1 MMDLKAT
8 PTQSAGVPNAM
19 AAATVFVVDDDEA
32 VRQSAEML
40 VRSVGLAVEAYP
52 TAQAF
57 LQAYDPSRP
66 GCLLLDLRMPGMSG
80 LELQRTLKERDV
92 TLPVIIM
99 TGHGDVP
106 VAVQAFKDGAVDFI
120 EKPYSKQMLLER
132 IRDAVAR
139 DARSR
144 LERSARAKIETRLNR
159 LTPRET
165 SVMERVVAGLSN
177 KEIARD
183 LGVSSKTVEVHRAH
197 VMQKMEADSLAD
209 LVKQV
214 MTVRGGEAP
223 PGAAGVATQA

>member
-1 MMDLKAT
+1 MVEMKTMPTPVAT
-8 PTQSAGVPNAM
+8 P
-19 AAATVFVVDDDEA
+19 AAATVFVVDDDQA

-40 VRSVGLAVEAYP
+40 VRSVGLTVEAYP
-52 TAQAF
+52 SAQAF
-57 LQAYDPSRP
+57 LQAYDPSRS

-80 LELQRTLKERDV
+80 LELQRTLKERGV
-92 TLPVIIM
+92 TLPVIIV

-139 DARSR
+139 DSRERADKTVRS
-144 LERSARAKIETRLNR
+144 KIETRLAL

-165 SVMERVVAGLSN
+165 SVMERVVSGLSN

-197 VMQKMEADSLAD
+197 VMQKMQADSLAD
-209 LVKQV
+209 LVRQV
-214 MTVRGGEAP
+214 LTARGGTAP
-223 PGAAGVATQA
+223 ATAKV